1 MIEIIAY
8 KMEYIDNKIYDP
20 VIEMNPVS
28 LELYGEYEKVYNE
41 CFFEMRK
48 ELEIKPYN
56 FYSSIEQI
64 KDKIKNIFILMDS
77 EEIIGSVTCC
87 GSEIDDLFVNK
98 KHQGKGYGKQI
109 LLWAINYINEKNGK
123 PIFLHVAKYNEKAL
137 NLYKDNG
144 FICVESEKIR

>member
-8 KMEYIDNKIYDP
+8 KMVYTDNNVYHSFIKMIP
-20 VIEMNPVS
+20 ISPK
-28 LELYGEYEKVYNE
+28 LYGEYEKVYNE

-56 FYSSIEQI
+56 FYSSIKQI
-64 KDKIKNIFILMDS
+64 KDKMKNIFILVDS
-77 EEIIGSVTCC
+77 EEIIGSVVCC
-87 GSEIDDLFVNK
+87 GNEIDDLFVNK
-98 KHQGKGYGKQI
+98 KYQGKGYGKQI
-109 LLWAINYINEKNGK
+109 LLWAINYINKKNEK

-144 FICVESEKIR
+144 FICVEREKIR